1 MRIPSL
7 FRITDLSSYMEF
19 DKASCLQLIHAAR
32 LRCGRGNCSK
42 RGCLL
47 YYTKRTMNMSDNNQD
62 WGFDIFASAT
72 PSPQTEARK
81 PEPTKDESLSVEAI
95 QIVRFVRNTVGGKRR
110 EVIDTIVVS
119 YPQMT
124 YERAL
129 KIAKHKAGLIGNCM
143 VVEKIERVV
152 GSY

>member
-1 MRIPSL
+1 M
-7 FRITDLSSYMEF
+7 
-19 DKASCLQLIHAAR
+19 
-32 LRCGRGNCSK
+32 
-42 RGCLL
+42 
-47 YYTKRTMNMSDNNQD
+47 YYTKRIMNINDNDQD
-62 WGFDIFASAT
+62 WGFDIFASDT
-72 PSPQTEARK
+72 TSPRTEARK

-95 QIVRFVRNTVGGKRR
+95 QIVRFIRNTVGGKRR